1 MRQHVLNHNLVKKAA
16 GPEGFPNECESP
28 QQQIAATGFFRLV
41 VTVLQSRNATFF
53 MAFDCASVFI
63 KT

>member
-1 MRQHVLNHNLVKKAA
+1 VSST
-16 GPEGFPNECESP
+16 NEKSP
-28 QQQIAATGFFRLV
+28 QQQIAATDCFRLV
-41 VTVLQSRNATFF
+41 VTGRQSRNATLF